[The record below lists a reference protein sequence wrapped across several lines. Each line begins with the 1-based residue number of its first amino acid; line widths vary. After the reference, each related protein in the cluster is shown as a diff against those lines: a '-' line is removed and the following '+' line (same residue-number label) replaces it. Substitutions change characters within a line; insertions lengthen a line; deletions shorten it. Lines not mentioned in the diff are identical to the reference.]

1 MKGEYRYN
9 PLSFNVDSF
18 GMNSTCSTRQKK
30 GIRGGPFHLSQ
41 KVDYGLFLL
50 SALAGDAGTIP
61 QSIRS
66 IATNGKL
73 SFSFLQKVA
82 HDLKGAGLVQ
92 ASRGSVGGY
101 RLKRAPSAI
110 TLKEIIEALDG
121 KIAMTR
127 CLGGQQR
134 KTPCPR
140 QDLCVLRSRLQT
152 MNSEIEDYYTSKKLS
167 DFVSSSV

>member
-1 MKGEYRYN
+1 
-9 PLSFNVDSF
+9 
-18 GMNSTCSTRQKK
+18 MNSTCSTRQKK
-30 GIRGGPFHLSQ
+30 GVRGGPFHLSQ

-50 SALAGDAGTIP
+50 SSLASDIDSTP
-61 QSIRS
+61 QSIRT

-82 HDLKGAGLVQ
+82 HSLKGAGLVR
-92 ASRGSVGGY
+92 ASRGNVGGY
-101 RLKRAPSAI
+101 RLGRAPVEI

-127 CLGGQQR
+127 CLSEKKR
-134 KTPCPR
+134 KAQCPR
-140 QDLCVLRSRLQT
+140 QDLCALRSRLQT

>member
-1 MKGEYRYN
+1 
-9 PLSFNVDSF
+9 
-18 GMNSTCSTRQKK
+18 MNTTCSTGKKK
-30 GIRGGPFHLSQ
+30 GARGGPFHLSQ

-50 SALAGDAGTIP
+50 SALASDTENMP

-82 HDLKGAGLVQ
+82 HALKGAGIVR
-92 ASRGSVGGY
+92 ASRGKVGGY
-101 RLKRAPSAI
+101 QLMRAPGAI
-110 TLKEIIEALDG
+110 TVKEIIEALDG

-127 CLGGQQR
+127 CLSGQQR
-134 KTPCPR
+134 KERCPR

-152 MNSEIEDYYTSKKLS
+152 MNSEIEEYYMSKKLS
-167 DFVSSSV
+167 DFVSSSI